1 MLRIGEAAKKFDISN
16 RTLRYWEEEG
26 ILNSTRTEKGYRFY
40 DDENTTRIKQIV
52 MLRKLRMPIADIER
66 IFISDDFDAA
76 IDALT
81 SHLENLRQEAAVVNS
96 LSTLI
101 EKLIR
106 HIKAEKNLAQVFSY
120 LEKQSRTTDSE
131 LEKALQTI
139 LSERKNN
146 MSTNLLS
153 DVRIVRLPAMTV
165 ASYQAQSETPEKD
178 CSEVMNKFV
187 LENSLHRKSGFRH
200 FGFNNPSPSENN
212 PVYGYEMW
220 VAIPE
225 NFEVHEP
232 LVKKQFGGG
241 LYASI
246 STKMGEI
253 GDRWQQLYNWAK
265 NNDKY
270 DVDFSFQW
278 LEECTD
284 FETFISGDESAQQ
297 LDLLEPI
304 SLNKKSTGI

>member
-26 ILNSTRTEKGYRFY
+26 ILSSTRTEKGYRFY
-40 DDENTTRIKQIV
+40 DYENTNRIKQIV
-52 MLRKLRMPIADIER
+52 LLRKLRMPIADIEQ
-66 IFISDDFDAA
+66 IFISDDFDVV

-81 SHLENLRQEAAVVNS
+81 SHLENLRQE
-96 LSTLI
+96 STVANLLRILI
-101 EKLIR
+101 EKLIS
-106 HIKAEKNLAQVFSY
+106 HIKAEKNLTEVFSY
-120 LEKQSRTTDSE
+120 LEKLSKTTDSE
-131 LEKALQTI
+131 LEKALQI
-139 LSERKNN
+139 MLSERNN
-146 MSTNLLS
+146 HMSANVLR

-165 ASYQAQSETPEKD
+165 VAYRAMSETPEKD

-187 LENSLHRKSGFRH
+187 LNNSLQRKGCFRH
-200 FGFNNPSPSENN
+200 FGFNNPSPSEDN

-225 NFEVHEP
+225 DFEVPEP
-232 LVKKQFGGG
+232 LVKKQFDGG

-246 STKMGEI
+246 PTKMGEI
-253 GDRWQQLYNWAK
+253 GENWQKLYNWVK

-278 LEECTD
+278 LEESTD
-284 FETFISGDESAQQ
+284 FETFISSDESAQQ

-304 SLNKKSTGI
+304 KLR

>member
-26 ILNSTRTEKGYRFY
+26 ILSSTRTEKGYRFY
-40 DDENTTRIKQIV
+40 DSENTNRIKQIV
-52 MLRKLRMPIADIER
+52 LLRKLRMPIADIER
-66 IFISDDFDAA
+66 IFISDDFDVA

-81 SHLENLRQEAAVVNS
+81 SHLENLRQESTVVNS
-96 LSTLI
+96 LRTLI
-101 EKLIR
+101 EKLIS
-106 HIKAEKNLAQVFSY
+106 HIKAEKNLTQVFSY
-120 LEKQSRTTDSE
+120 LEKQSKTTDSE
-131 LEKALQTI
+131 LEKALQI
-139 LSERKNN
+139 MLSERNN
-146 MSTNLLS
+146 HMSANVLS

-165 ASYQAQSETPEKD
+165 AAYRAMSETPEKD

-187 LENSLHRKSGFRH
+187 LNNSLQRKGCFRH

-225 NFEVHEP
+225 NFEIPEP
-232 LVKKQFGGG
+232 LVKKQFDGG

-246 STKMGEI
+246 PTKMGEI
-253 GDRWQQLYNWAK
+253 GENWQKLYNWVK

-270 DVDFSFQW
+270 EVDFSFQW
-278 LEECTD
+278 LEESTD
-284 FETFISGDESAQQ
+284 FETFISSDESAQQ

-304 SLNKKSTGI
+304 KLK